1 MKNKKLITSLYTY
14 ITFVY
19 TITMSYLEVV
29 IDTINDEF
37 IGRLKNYVTSNSL
50 TFTHEDNLTFK
61 IYGSYTYL
69 LREFAKSIGEYCSVN
84 EVVCTIDLLTA
95 DRLYPVMR

>member
-1 MKNKKLITSLYTY
+1 
-14 ITFVY
+14 
-19 TITMSYLEVV
+19 
-29 IDTINDEF
+29 
-37 IGRLKNYVTSNSL
+37 L
-50 TFTHEDNLTFK
+50 TFTQENNLTFK